1 MNWEIEIGT
10 MAQNNISNL
19 PQKLNFVISLEMIN
33 DNPHADLNPTPKQST
48 EFNYTGNIFY
58 LDYLHS

>member
-1 MNWEIEIGT
+1 
-10 MAQNNISNL
+10 
-19 PQKLNFVISLEMIN
+19 MIN

-58 LDYLHS
+58 LDFLHSWNYTTNRSSFPSQGFATCYYATPKNEK